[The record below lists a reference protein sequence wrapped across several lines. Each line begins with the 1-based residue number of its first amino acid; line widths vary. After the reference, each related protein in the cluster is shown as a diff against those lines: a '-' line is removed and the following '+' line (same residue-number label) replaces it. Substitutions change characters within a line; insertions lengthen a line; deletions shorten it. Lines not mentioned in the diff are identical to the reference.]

1 MQLDSS
7 TMPSKSDE
15 GIIFNASPKPTL
27 GVEVELQIIDPKTGA
42 AVNRAQDVFK
52 ALNNDFFYKTELFQ
66 SIVEITTDVCAD
78 VAEVERDL
86 GGKLKKMRDALDGL
100 GLSAIGAGVHPF
112 TTWRDLEISPDPR
125 YKKLVDDMAWPARRL
140 AITGLHVHVGIDSGE
155 KAIQVVN
162 ACRSFIPHLLAVSAS
177 TPFWMGEKTG
187 LASTRTK
194 VFEGLPTAGLPP
206 RLTNWSDFISFMRT
220 LINGGTIQTI
230 REVWWDIRPHPGFG
244 TVEIRVCDGV
254 STLQEIL
261 GIVAMIQALVVWF
274 GDLYDNGDELP
285 ILKQW
290 TVQQNKWRGAR
301 WAEEARIIVNEHGAQ
316 APLRGK
322 MDEIIRLLENYAKD
336 LGSQQYLDRVPGF
349 LDNPSYKRQLK
360 VFQETGSLQQVTEH
374 LQREWISGKPEKV

>member
-1 MQLDSS
+1 MTLDTNILPTKSS
-7 TMPSKSDE
+7 D

-27 GVEVELQIIDPKTGA
+27 GVEVELQIIDPSTGA
-42 AVNRAQDVFK
+42 AVNKAQEVF
-52 ALNNDFFYKTELFQ
+52 AAVDNDFFFKTELFQ

-86 GGKLKKMRDALDGL
+86 GGKLKKAKAALHGM

-125 YKKLVDDMAWPARRL
+125 YKKLVDTMAWPARRL
-140 AITGLHVHVGIDSGE
+140 AITGLHVHVGIDSAE

-162 ACRSFIPHLLAVSAS
+162 AARSFIPHMLAISAS

-254 STLQEIL
+254 ATFEEIL
-261 GIVAMIQALVVWF
+261 GLVAMIQALVVWF
-274 GDLYDNGDELP
+274 GDLYDNGDDLP

-301 WAEEARIIVNEHGAQ
+301 WAEEANIIVNEHGDQ

-322 MDEIIRLLENYAKD
+322 MEGLIRLLETYAKD
-336 LGSQQYLDRVPGF
+336 LGSSSYLDKVLGYME
-349 LDNPSYKRQLK
+349 NPSYKRQLK
-360 VFQETGSLQQVTEH
+360 VFEETQSLKEVTAH
-374 LQREWISGKPEKV
+374 LQREWETGTPEK

>member
-1 MQLDSS
+1 MTLD
-7 TMPSKSDE
+7 TNIMPSKSSD
-15 GIIFNASPKPTL
+15 GIIFNSSPKPTL

-52 ALNNDFFYKTELFQ
+52 AVDHDFFFKTELFQ
-66 SIVEITTDVCAD
+66 SIFEITTDICAD

-86 GGKLKKMRDALDGL
+86 GGKLKQAKVALDSL

-125 YKKLVDDMAWPARRL
+125 YKKLVDTMAWPARRL

-162 ACRSFIPHLLAVSAS
+162 AARSFIPHMLAISAS

-230 REVWWDIRPHPGFG
+230 REVWWDVRPHPGFG

-254 STLQEIL
+254 SSFEEIL
-261 GIVAMIQALVVWF
+261 GLVAMIQALVVWF

-301 WAEEARIIVNEHGAQ
+301 WAEEANIIVNEHGAQ

-322 MDEIIRLLENYAKD
+322 MDELIRLLENYAKD
-336 LGSQQYLDRVPGF
+336 LGSLSYLEKVPGF
-349 LDNPSYKRQLK
+349 MENPSYKRQLK
-360 VFQETGSLQQVTEH
+360 VFEETQSLLEVTKH
-374 LQREWISGKPEKV
+374 LQREWETWKPEN